1 MTDSV
6 EAKLSRGLEGH
17 PAADPLTEAVTNRI
31 VQIARQYESAMRDVV
46 SRHGISLGDA
56 EVLFTL
62 AHSERPHQTPGE
74 LAKIFR
80 ITPGSM
86 TTRLGRLERAG
97 YIERRID
104 PNNRVNINVVLT
116 SAGDELHH
124 RAVDDLVR
132 LRRRLIAQALPE
144 NDLSRLNTLLGRTL
158 NHIEQK
164 QTPDVPLRLQA
175 ETG

>member
-1 MTDSV
+1 
-6 EAKLSRGLEGH
+6 
-17 PAADPLTEAVTNRI
+17 
-31 VQIARQYESAMRDVV
+31 
-46 SRHGISLGDA
+46 
-56 EVLFTL
+56 
-62 AHSERPHQTPGE
+62 
-74 LAKIFR
+74 
-80 ITPGSM
+80 M

-124 RAVDDLVR
+124 RAVDDLIR
-132 LRRRLIAQALPE
+132 LRRRLIAQALPA